1 MSARAYCVKKTIQTS
16 TGEIHQR
23 IRDRFIV
30 DLWNGKMIGVILHRE
45 SRQGGIKMRLTAGKK
60 VRSIKITAK
69 IPTLN
74 EVINIERRNRFAAA
88 KLKATTEANICS
100 SLLLAVRTSIPE
112 AAYPIHTSYTW
123 YRKDKRTDPSN
134 VAFGIKYIEDALQT
148 AGMIRN
154 DGPKQIERI
163 SHHFKYGEE
172 KNWVELTIYS
182 ASSSVVDQDCQI
194 TSSGENSTPTAT
206 STGNATA
213 PDTATGKH
221 AATSTP

>member
-1 MSARAYCVKKTIQTS
+1 MC
-16 TGEIHQR
+16 
-23 IRDRFIV
+23 
-30 DLWNGKMIGVILHRE
+30 
-45 SRQGGIKMRLTAGKK
+45 LTAGKK

-88 KLKATTEANICS
+88 KLKATTEQNIIK

-112 AAYPIHTSYTW
+112 AAYPIHTSYKW

-194 TSSGENSTPTAT
+194 TSCLLYT
-206 STGNATA
+206 SPSPRDRG
-213 PDTATGKH
+213 
-221 AATSTP
+221 